1 MDKTVLRM
9 ERVRLDIDNPLGSE
23 TLILDWMDEGAKSLP
38 EGSKAG

>member
-1 MDKTVLRM
+1 MDKIMLRM
-9 ERVRLDIDNPLGSE
+9 ERVGLDIGNPLGSE